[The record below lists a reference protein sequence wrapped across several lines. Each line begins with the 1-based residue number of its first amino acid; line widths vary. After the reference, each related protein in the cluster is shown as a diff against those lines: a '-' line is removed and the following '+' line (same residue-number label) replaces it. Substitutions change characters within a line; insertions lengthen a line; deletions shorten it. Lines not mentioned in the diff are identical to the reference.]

1 MCTCRRGWILHHLSP
16 AKWYHADTCSVTVI
30 IRMRHP
36 ESKAAKKKNAAGV
49 AHETTLVI
57 QGEVYSNYRQQRR
70 TFPWRHTAN
79 PYHILVSEFMLQQTQ
94 TKRVMGKYEEFIA
107 WFPDLATL
115 ASANLQS
122 VLRAWQG
129 LGYNRRA
136 VSLKETAVRVIE
148 EHDGRLPDDL
158 DELMRLPGIGRST
171 AGAILAFAYGIPVPF
186 IETNIRRVFIHFF
199 FSEREDVK
207 DSEILPLVEQTLD
220 RENPR
225 DWYYA
230 LMDYGAMLKTKLPNP
245 NRKSAH
251 YTRQAPFE
259 GSNRQIRGKILKLLL
274 SSGSL
279 HENELIGKLNGDPS
293 RLRTILREMVRDG
306 FVRSD
311 SGTVSIR

>member
-1 MCTCRRGWILHHLSP
+1 MAAP
-16 AKWYHADTCSVTVI
+16 ADTPGTGTDLHYPAV
-30 IRMRHP
+30 
-36 ESKAAKKKNAAGV
+36 AAFRDKIYAYYRDHARTFLWR
-49 AHETTLVI
+49 ETTD
-57 QGEVYSNYRQQRR
+57 
-70 TFPWRHTAN
+70 
-79 PYHILVSEFMLQQTQ
+79 PYCILVSEIMLQQTQ
-94 TKRVMGKYEEFIA
+94 AERVAQKYGGFIA
-107 WFPDLATL
+107 RFPDFQALAGAEL
-115 ASANLQS
+115 CS
-122 VLRAWQG
+122 VLEAWQG

-136 VSLKETAVRVIE
+136 VALKETACKVVSE
-148 EHDGRLPDDL
+148 NGGFLPCNAEGL
-158 DELMRLPGIGRST
+158 VRLPGIGRST
-171 AGAILAFAYGIPVPF
+171 AGAVLAFAYGIPVPF

-259 GSNRQIRGKILKLLL
+259 GSNRQIRGMILKLLL
-274 SSGSL
+274 SSGAL
-279 HENELIGKLNGDPS
+279 HETELIERLGSDLS
-293 RLRTILREMVRDG
+293 RARSILLDLEREG

>member
-1 MCTCRRGWILHHLSP
+1 MGEGHPVFTYRMISPVQDIVYAYYRR
-16 AKWYHADTCSVTVI
+16 HA
-30 IRMRHP
+30 R
-36 ESKAAKKKNAAGV
+36 
-49 AHETTLVI
+49 L
-57 QGEVYSNYRQQRR
+57 
-70 TFPWRHTAN
+70 FPWRETKN
-79 PYHILVSEFMLQQTQ
+79 PYRILVSEVMLQQTQ
-94 TKRVMGKYEEFIA
+94 TERVVGKYEKFIA
-107 WFPDLATL
+107 RFPSLSTL
-115 ASANLQS
+115 ADASLQS
-122 VLRAWQG
+122 VFKAWQG

-148 EHDGRLPDDL
+148 EHDGILPKDL
-158 DELMRLPGIGRST
+158 NALMKLPGIGRST
-171 AGAILAFAYGIPVPF
+171 AGAILAFAYGIPVAF

-259 GSNRQIRGKILKLLL
+259 GSNRQIRGMILKLLL
-274 SSGSL
+274 SLGPL
-279 HENELIGKLNGDPS
+279 REGELIGKLNREPS
-293 RLRTILREMVRDG
+293 RVHTILHEMQREE
-306 FVRSD
+306 FIQI
-311 SGTVSIR
+311 SGATVTIR

>member
-1 MCTCRRGWILHHLSP
+1 MGEGHPVFTYRMISPVQDIVYAYYRR
-16 AKWYHADTCSVTVI
+16 HA
-30 IRMRHP
+30 R
-36 ESKAAKKKNAAGV
+36 
-49 AHETTLVI
+49 L
-57 QGEVYSNYRQQRR
+57 
-70 TFPWRHTAN
+70 FPWRETKN
-79 PYHILVSEFMLQQTQ
+79 PYRILVSEVMLQQTQ
-94 TKRVMGKYEEFIA
+94 TERVVGKYEKFIA
-107 WFPDLATL
+107 RFPSFSTL
-115 ASANLQS
+115 ADASLQS
-122 VLRAWQG
+122 VFKAWQG

-148 EHDGRLPDDL
+148 EHDGILPKDL
-158 DELMRLPGIGRST
+158 NALMKLPGIGRST
-171 AGAILAFAYGIPVPF
+171 AGAILAFAYGIPVAF

-259 GSNRQIRGKILKLLL
+259 GSNRQIRGMILKLLL
-274 SSGSL
+274 SLGPL
-279 HENELIGKLNGDPS
+279 REGELIGKLNREPS
-293 RLRTILREMVRDG
+293 RVHTILHEMQREE
-306 FVRSD
+306 FIQI
-311 SGTVSIR
+311 SGATVTIR

>member
-1 MCTCRRGWILHHLSP
+1 MGEGHPVFTYRMISPVQDIVYAYYRR
-16 AKWYHADTCSVTVI
+16 HA
-30 IRMRHP
+30 R
-36 ESKAAKKKNAAGV
+36 
-49 AHETTLVI
+49 L
-57 QGEVYSNYRQQRR
+57 
-70 TFPWRHTAN
+70 FPWRETKN
-79 PYHILVSEFMLQQTQ
+79 PYRILVSEVMLQQTQ
-94 TKRVMGKYEEFIA
+94 TERVVGKYEKFIA
-107 WFPDLATL
+107 RFPSFSTL
-115 ASANLQS
+115 ADASLQS
-122 VLRAWQG
+122 VFKAWQG

-148 EHDGRLPDDL
+148 EHDGILPKDL
-158 DELMRLPGIGRST
+158 NALMKLPGIGRST
-171 AGAILAFAYGIPVPF
+171 AGAILAFAYGIPVAF

-259 GSNRQIRGKILKLLL
+259 GSNRQIRGMILKLLL
-274 SSGSL
+274 SLGPL
-279 HENELIGKLNGDPS
+279 REGELIGKLNREPS
-293 RLRTILREMVRDG
+293 RVHTILHEMQREE
-306 FVRSD
+306 FIQI
-311 SGTVSIR
+311 SGATVTRR